1 MLNEV
6 YIMENENVN
15 EKIEEPKKFD
25 VCNYISKVDVFRDKM
40 EKFKPDFLI
49 DQILP
54 SNTVDMLAAEPKAK
68 KSFLAI
74 SMAGAIASGRPWLD
88 EFATK
93 QVPVLYLNLEVAP
106 AYFMEMIN
114 KTLGYDYSG
123 DLYIAHN
130 NFMNPFRFMIST
142 NKVSRNTG
150 DEWVSGIRS
159 NQLNKKAINGLLQ
172 FKEDVPNLGL
182 LIIDSFRRSTTASE
196 NSSDEVSSYF
206 DAINS
211 IKAYYGNLTVLII
224 HHSTKESSKSSRESN
239 PMKAVRG
246 SSDILA
252 SVDNLY
258 MLTPQRK
265 SSAPGRE
272 LLTLRTDYG
281 RIKLKRGLGY
291 AEGID
296 ISVYDYKENDG
307 KERLGFHLEGAAYEG
322 ASKTEKA
329 KNKILELLELAD
341 GPIAYNTLIASTKG
355 SAGVSE
361 GTCKTALNNLIEVG
375 RIMKNKEG
383 SYEVVKE
390 G

>member
-1 MLNEV
+1 
-6 YIMENENVN
+6 MEENK

-25 VCNYISKVDVFRDKM
+25 VGNYISKVDTFRDKM

-74 SMAGAIASGRPWLD
+74 SMAGAIASGKPWLD
-88 EFATK
+88 EFVTK

-106 AYFMEMIN
+106 AYFMEMVN

-130 NFMNPFRFMIST
+130 KFMNPFRFMIST
-142 NKVSRNTG
+142 NKVSRNVG
-150 DEWVSGIRS
+150 DEWISGIRN
-159 NQLNKKAINGLLQ
+159 NQLNKEATNGLLQ

-206 DAINS
+206 DAINN

-224 HHSTKESSKSSRESN
+224 HHSTKESSQSTRESN

-246 SSDILA
+246 SGDILA

-265 SSAPGRE
+265 SSAVGRE

-281 RIKLKRGLGY
+281 RIKLKSRY
-291 AEGID
+291 AVGID
-296 ISVYDYKENDG
+296 ISVYDYKENNG
-307 KERLGFHLEGAAYEG
+307 KERLGFHFVGAAYEG
-322 ASKTEKA
+322 TSKTERA

-341 GPIAYNTLIASTKG
+341 GPIAYNVLIASTKG

-375 RIMKNKEG
+375 KIMKNKEG

-390 G
+390 D

>member
-1 MLNEV
+1 
-6 YIMENENVN
+6 MEENN
-15 EKIEEPKKFD
+15 EKIEEPKKFN
-25 VCNYISKVDVFRDKM
+25 VGNYISKVDVFREKM
-40 EKFKPDFLI
+40 EKFKPDFLV
-49 DQILP
+49 DQVLP

-74 SMAGAIASGRPWLD
+74 SMAGAIASGKPWLD
-88 EFATK
+88 VFPTK
-93 QVPVLYLNLEVAP
+93 RVPVLYLNLEIAP
-106 AYFMEMIN
+106 AYFMEMVN

-142 NKVSRNTG
+142 NKISRNTG
-150 DEWVSGIRS
+150 DEWISGIR
-159 NQLNKKAINGLLQ
+159 NNKINDEAYKGIIQ
-172 FKEDVPNLGL
+172 FKKEVPNLGL

-206 DAINS
+206 DAING

-224 HHSTKESSKSSRESN
+224 HHSTKESSQSPRESN

-246 SSDILA
+246 SGDILA
-252 SVDNLY
+252 SIDNLY
-258 MLTPQRK
+258 TLTPQRK
-265 SSAPGRE
+265 SSAVGRE

-307 KERLGFHLEGAAYEG
+307 KERLGFHFVGAAYEG
-322 ASKTEKA
+322 TSKTEKA
-329 KNKILELLELAD
+329 KNKILELLELEN
-341 GPIAYNTLIASTKG
+341 GPIAYNVLIASTKG

-361 GTCKTALNNLIEVG
+361 GTCKTALNNLLEVG
-375 RIMKNKEG
+375 KIMKNKKG
-383 SYEVVKE
+383 DYEVVKE
-390 G
+390 E